1 MKTIKHSIY
10 FWCCFF
16 LLHFPSLIFA
26 TSLDFAPPANDNC
39 ANAIEITNLSSCN
52 LIHVSG
58 IDATSE
64 NNTSGCRPELADTWY
79 KFTATSDRILL
90 KTLDVSTYN
99 SFIEFEVYETSCTS
113 TNRILN
119 TCFGLGGDG
128 HVGVIWD
135 FNIGTEYF
143 LRIWFIQGQ
152 EADICL
158 SEACDMNITNQMVGT
173 CDNGDNTYD
182 LTVDVS
188 ATNLTIGDSLVLFAA
203 GGGVSKTADNGLK
216 ITNSSMNFTFN
227 VASLVSSGTPM
238 GVTVSEWNNGCS
250 EYFSNIYTA
259 PTSCVSPPAN
269 DNCANAIEILDLLAC
284 NTLHAS
290 TIGATSEYNTNGCNI
305 SAGDI
310 WYKFTATSTRI
321 ALEGIEFSDYGNS
334 EIVYELYTDGCAG
347 NTRLNNTCYSEGNE
361 GNKSIIENLIVGNE
375 YYLEVWFSKG
385 QEADFCLT
393 ALCDIGIQSHS
404 TTTCDN
410 GDNTYDLTVEVSATG
425 LAVGDSL
432 VLNISGYGLAD
443 TGFKITSAAETFTF
457 IRTGLPSTGN
467 TVSLF
472 VHEWVGACSKNFD
485 NYYTAPSPCVT
496 PPANDECMNATSIL
510 NLSSPD
516 TFHVRSIGSTPSNN
530 LTNSC
535 FSNTSKDVWY
545 KFIATSTKIGVRG
558 IEFSDNNILEYEIY
572 QDSCNATS
580 RLGSCVGTCENCYTE
595 FENLTIGVEYYMRFS
610 FYQDVEADISIENLC
625 DFEIISHSITA
636 CDPADNTYELTIEVA
651 TDNVEVGDELSFL
664 VDGSP
669 AVLMTVTNIA
679 SSYTFVIPNLT
690 ATGAGISFR
699 IYNISKTDCSE
710 FFYHYYTAPA
720 SCVPSPANDNCVDAI
735 EIKDIA
741 NCNLVHPNLLGATTE
756 SNAFGCDQNAI
767 DVWYK
772 FTANVPEVEIK
783 DIDIA
788 SYGSPNLAI
797 DVYEGPCDNLT
808 RKINECKG
816 LCDFDPAD
824 CEFSVD
830 NLIIGKEYYIRIWA
844 NNSGEADFCI
854 QALNGDICND
864 VPLNLNGEPLNPATF
879 QTNMTITSDGT
890 IPSGDSTSFI
900 AAQNITL
907 TPGFEVQAGAKF
919 YAYIESCTPVAA
931 FIETAEE
938 TKERGVTKDLKINK
952 DIANIPFSIAPN
964 PFSRATTIQYA
975 LGEETRVSLKVYA
988 MNGGLVKDIIPNRVQ
1003 QKGVYEYNFEPET
1016 NKGNIYF
1023 AVLVTGEE
1031 VLMKKLVFIR

>member
-1 MKTIKHSIY
+1 MKTTKHSIY
-10 FWCCFF
+10 FWCCYF
-16 LLHFPSLIFA
+16 LLFLPSFTFA
-26 TSLDFAPPANDNC
+26 TSLDFAPPANDDC

-79 KFTATSDRILL
+79 KFTATSERILL
-90 KTLDVSTYN
+90 KTIDVSTYD
-99 SFIEFEVYETSCTS
+99 SFIEFEAYETSCTS
-113 TNRILN
+113 NNRILN

-128 HVGVIWD
+128 HVGVMRG

-158 SEACDMNITNQMVGT
+158 REACDMDVTNQTVGT

-216 ITNSSMNFTFN
+216 ITSSSMNFTFN
-227 VASLVSSGTPM
+227 VSSLISSGTPISI
-238 GVTVSEWNNGCS
+238 TVSEWNNGCS
-250 EYFSNIYTA
+250 EHFSNVYTA

-269 DNCANAIEILDLLAC
+269 DNCANAIEISDLSTC

-290 TIGATSEYNTNGCNI
+290 AIGATFENNTTGCNI

-310 WYKFTATSTRI
+310 WYKFTATSAKI
-321 ALEGIEFSDYGNS
+321 ALEGVEFSDYGNS

-347 NTRLNNTCYSEGNE
+347 NTRLNNTCYSEENE
-361 GNKSIIENLIVGNE
+361 GNKSIIENLIIGNE
-375 YYLEVWFSKG
+375 YYLQVWFWEG
-385 QEADFCLT
+385 QEADFCINE
-393 ALCDIGIQSHS
+393 LCEIAIQSHS
-404 TTTCDN
+404 VGTCDN

-425 LAVGDSL
+425 LVVGDSL

-443 TGFKITSAAETFTF
+443 TGFKITSAAQTFTF
-457 IRTGLPSTGN
+457 SRTGLPSTGN

-472 VHEWVGACSKNFD
+472 VQEWEGACNKNFD
-485 NYYTAPSPCVT
+485 NYYTAPSSCVP

-510 NLSSPD
+510 TLSTPD
-516 TFHVRSIGSTPSNN
+516 TFHVKSIGSTPSNN

-545 KFIATSTKIGVRG
+545 KFIATSKRIGVRG

-580 RLGSCVGTCENCYTE
+580 RLGSCVGTCENCYVE

-610 FYQDVEADISIENLC
+610 FYQDVEAEISIENLC
-625 DFEIISHSITA
+625 DFEIISHGITA
-636 CDPADNTYELTIEVA
+636 CDPTNNTYELTIEVA

-669 AVLMTVTNIA
+669 AVLMTVNNIA

-690 ATGAGISFR
+690 ATGAGTSFTFF
-699 IYNISKTDCSE
+699 NISKTDCLES
-710 FFYHYYTAPA
+710 FYHYYTAPVP
-720 SCVPSPANDNCVDAI
+720 CVPSPVNDNCVDAI

-741 NCNLVHPNLLGATTE
+741 NCNLVHPNLLGATSE
-756 SNAFGCDQNAI
+756 NNAYGCDGSAI

-772 FTANVPEVEIK
+772 FTANVPEIEIK

-797 DVYEGPCDNLT
+797 DLYEGPCDNLT

-816 LCDFDPAD
+816 LCDFDPIE

-830 NLIIGKEYYIRIWA
+830 NLTIGKEYYIRIWA

-864 VPLNLNGEPLNPATF
+864 IPLNLNEEILNPATF
-879 QTNMTITSDGT
+879 QTTMTITTDGI
-890 IPSGDSTSFI
+890 IPSGDSMNFS
-900 AAQNITL
+900 AAQNIVL
-907 TPGFEVQAGAKF
+907 ASGFEVKAGANF
-919 YAYIESCTPVAA
+919 YASIEDCTPVAPLVET
-931 FIETAEE
+931 IEDA
-938 TKERGVTKDLKINK
+938 KERDNNNNLKTDK
-952 DIANIPFSIAPN
+952 DITTISFSIAPN
-964 PFSRATTIQYA
+964 PFSGATIIRYK
-975 LGEETRVSLKVYA
+975 LEKETAVSLRIFT
-988 MNGGLVKDIIPNRVQ
+988 MNGSLTQEIVSSNVQ

-1031 VLMKKLVFIR
+1031 VLTKKLVFIR